1 MKTILSVMLIITVD
15 YVCGEIEPRNPH
27 QLITDAPNNAKIENF
42 KDKETLI
49 NKDCVKSYSLT
60 CLKLDVVSFVDKLSE
75 TQSLGLFPGISVVK
89 ENNSDSMSTS
99 EVIANLARDFPN
111 DIEKRLDVFL
121 MHKIGMYLNNHAI
134 SIKLF
139 DAKTLEAARSF
150 NKEIADFG
158 TDSESGR
165 GKKDKGMGTLTA
177 GLMMMKGTLGALG
190 FGALAMLAGKALMT
204 GLMALML
211 SAIVGLKSL
220 TGGSEKKTTYEVIA
234 KPVYSNSH
242 SHSSEEHHA
251 GHGYGHSGYGR
262 SLDLTESLVKES
274 IQKYGNVRNRRSF

>member
-1 MKTILSVMLIITVD
+1 MLIITVD

-158 TDSESGR
+158 TDSESGKFLIKNYVIWQMR
-165 GKKDKGMGTLTA
+165 RD
-177 GLMMMKGTLGALG
+177 LMIEIFL
-190 FGALAMLAGKALMT
+190 
-204 GLMALML
+204 
-211 SAIVGLKSL
+211 
-220 TGGSEKKTTYEVIA
+220 
-234 KPVYSNSH
+234 
-242 SHSSEEHHA
+242 
-251 GHGYGHSGYGR
+251 
-262 SLDLTESLVKES
+262 
-274 IQKYGNVRNRRSF
+274 